1 MMETLLVPYN
11 LDSYGLAGAMVAAVE
26 HLSEGAF
33 TQRIYDLVTIREVV
47 VIDDLVVPALV
58 VVAVV
63 VRVVVRCR
71 HLFVAAR
78 PDVVYRLEIE
88 DLLALILGEVARLVA
103 LKDVYGSSQ

>member
-1 MMETLLVPYN
+1 MEALLVPDD
-11 LDSYGLAGAMVAAVE
+11 LDGHGFPGAVVTAVE
-26 HLSEGAF
+26 HLPKRTLA
-33 TQRIYDLVTIREVV
+33 QRIYNLVAEGQVV

-71 HLFVAAR
+71 HLFVTAR